1 MRPPGEPGGHANRF
15 GPKETSSPSDSERGL
30 KLSVPKTHLKHLDAI
45 MRVSSSQAWSLARRN
60 WRCGLGTGAQA
71 ARASS
76 SAAAAAAPESDRFD
90 LAVVG
95 GGIVGLA
102 TAQELAF
109 RCGR

>member
-1 MRPPGEPGGHANRF
+1 
-15 GPKETSSPSDSERGL
+15 
-30 KLSVPKTHLKHLDAI
+30 
-45 MRVSSSQAWSLARRN
+45 MRVSSTRVWSLARRH

-76 SAAAAAAPESDRFD
+76 SAPAAAAAPEPDRFD

-109 RCGR
+109 WCAR

>member
-1 MRPPGEPGGHANRF
+1 
-15 GPKETSSPSDSERGL
+15 
-30 KLSVPKTHLKHLDAI
+30 
-45 MRVSSSQAWSLARRN
+45 MRVSSTRVWSLARRH

-76 SAAAAAAPESDRFD
+76 SAPAAAAAPEPDRFD

-109 RCGR
+109 RCAR